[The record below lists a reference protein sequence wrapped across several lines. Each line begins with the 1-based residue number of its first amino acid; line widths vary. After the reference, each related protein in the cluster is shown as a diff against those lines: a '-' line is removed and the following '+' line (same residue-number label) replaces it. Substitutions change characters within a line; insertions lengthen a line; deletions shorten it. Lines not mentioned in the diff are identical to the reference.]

1 MPGSA
6 GAPVR
11 SDPPVT
17 SLRALYEAKL
27 ADGLRRDLEQE
38 ALVARLDDLRAELD
52 GRPGA
57 LARLLPRRSAPR
69 GVYVWGEVGRG
80 KSMLVDALMATLGDL
95 PARRIHFH
103 AFMRDLHRALHDLRR
118 EGAADPIVAA
128 TDRVAGR
135 AALLALDE
143 LEITDIVDAMIVGRV
158 FERLLERRIA
168 LVVTSNRAP
177 VDLYRDGLKRD
188 LFLPFTRL
196 IEDRL
201 DVIRLDG
208 GRDYRRQEGIAPD
221 LYLTPEDGD
230 VQRRIAAIWRDLPGE
245 TEDRVRFGASG
256 ALRRKGRAV
265 RAGFDALCRRPV
277 AAAAYLDLAAAA
289 DSGAARRRT
298 AALCRRPRRGAAL
311 RAPHRHPLR
320 RALRPR
326 GRGADGSAGA
336 LRGGGVRGRVPPHRE
351 PPPRDDPAGLAGP
364 GRAQVKPTLR
374 RSSAAP
380 GSVSSEISARASPGR
395 AASREIAAE

>member
-289 DSGAARRRT
+289 DLVLLAGVPRLSAGDHDAARRFVLLIDTLYDARCGLVVGAQTAPQALYVAGEFEEEFRRT
-298 AALCRRPRRGAAL
+298 VSRLHEMTRPGWPGWAAL
-311 RAPHRHPLR
+311 R
-320 RALRPR
+320 
-326 GRGADGSAGA
+326 
-336 LRGGGVRGRVPPHRE
+336 
-351 PPPRDDPAGLAGP
+351 
-364 GRAQVKPTLR
+364 
-374 RSSAAP
+374 
-380 GSVSSEISARASPGR
+380 
-395 AASREIAAE
+395 